1 MKDLFKTFCWTIA
14 VILLVGLGLS
24 VIVGISLL
32 IELCPTPSPVVQSIL
47 VASFLFVLLF
57 IIVHLMRH
65 PSSQFEGLLPANYPS
80 SQFEGLL
87 PANYHDD
94 HFDTD
99 PDSDNEDELPHG
111 VDAVCESCGEPCEY
125 DSEMCLCNK
134 CQDNPDSSTVS

>member
-1 MKDLFKTFCWTIA
+1 MNTVLSDLFKTFCWTIA

-65 PSSQFEGLLPANYPS
+65 PSSQFEGLLPANY
-80 SQFEGLL
+80 
-87 PANYHDD
+87 HDD